1 MLPTK
6 MRKAI
11 FQKSIP
17 YDWQKVTK
25 LPGVMP
31 LKPHEWLIFDDA
43 YSDQMAEREDLLKN
57 NNDVIVMD
65 NNSPAVAREL
75 LTILLQ
81 FLRKSDDFEVSEKQV
96 ITRDKRTIKID
107 YEEPLMTCGLL
118 VQNDFCLMEK
128 RNGQHVLL
136 SLIHI

>member
-1 MLPTK
+1 

-43 YSDQMAEREDLLKN
+43 YCDQMVEREHLLKN
-57 NNDVIVMD
+57 NNDVIVLD
-65 NNSPAVAREL
+65 NNSQVVAREL
-75 LTILLQ
+75 LTILL
-81 FLRKSDDFEVSEKQV
+81 
-96 ITRDKRTIKID
+96 
-107 YEEPLMTCGLL
+107 
-118 VQNDFCLMEK
+118 
-128 RNGQHVLL
+128 
-136 SLIHI
+136 